1 MSLPKLPKSKYILLG
16 LIGQGQFGRV
26 FCGCHRKTGK
36 LVALKDLDK
45 YRFPTHQ
52 FLRELR
58 FLLQLSH
65 PNIVTCYALEHSQ
78 QGRYLVMDYCEGGT
92 LRNWMERQEKFPL
105 GLSIQLIKDVL
116 KGMEH
121 ANSRGIIHRDLKPEN
136 ILLTLKSR
144 GWIARISDFGIARLV
159 QETQEA
165 SDSTG
170 SPAYMAPERFYGQ
183 YSLQSDIYAIGVM
196 LYELVVGDRPFS
208 GQPQQLMTYHLNQRV
223 SLPETVDPAL
233 QKIILK
239 ALEKLPAR
247 RYKNAKEMLADL
259 DRLSELIDLSL
270 SASLM
275 SVIPY
280 PPSRPLADRPITTYA
295 LPGSVGDL
303 AALGTLD
310 SNRKGH
316 DYPGDSGSSIY
327 WAIADLIEC
336 QRYQE
341 ASKFDTLAQVAR
353 VSLPEPVR
361 QLKVTSEGCFA
372 FSDRCIYS
380 VSSYVSNSAYLSAEL
395 IAHIPL
401 PFQADVDFQGNW
413 IAAVTEDHQ
422 LLVWHRCKQNPH
434 LNGSNQHWSSRPPVA
449 VSREVD
455 QIQILDDRYGIFW
468 RVQEGKS
475 WIEVFTRRGDFLGQW
490 KLFLEVDRVI
500 PSAMPYRVLVI
511 PKSDI
516 HAPLL
521 MDLKP
526 FRMRPIPIKL
536 QLPVCVAIA
545 SWGYVIGDRRGHL
558 IFLDEYGQVFGR
570 ILGPCSPVAIAII
583 SKTMLLVATNA
594 NDEGELHLVNLTEF
608 EIDFI
613 F

>member
-1 MSLPKLPKSKYILLG
+1 MTVPRMPKTKYLILG

-65 PNIVTCYALEHSQ
+65 PNIVTCRALEHSR

-92 LRNWMERQEKFPL
+92 LRNWMDRQERFPL
-105 GLSIQLIKDVL
+105 GLAIQLIQDVL

-136 ILLTLKSR
+136 ILLTLKSA
-144 GWIARISDFGIARLV
+144 GWMARISDFGIARLV
-159 QETQEA
+159 QESQEA

-183 YSLQSDIYAIGVM
+183 YSLQSDIYAVGVI

-223 SLPETVDPAL
+223 SLPETVHPAL

-239 ALEKLPAR
+239 SLEKLPAR
-247 RYKNAKEMLADL
+247 RYKSAREMLADL
-259 DRLSELIDLSL
+259 ERLSGLIDLSS

-275 SVIPY
+275 SVISY
-280 PPSRPLADRPITTYA
+280 PPSRPLIDRPIATHA
-295 LPGSVGDL
+295 LPGLVADL
-303 AALGTLD
+303 AVSLESKLNQD
-310 SNRKGH
+310 
-316 DYPGDSGSSIY
+316 DPLCGSSRCIY
-327 WAIADLIEC
+327 WAIADLIQC
-336 QRYQE
+336 QCYQE
-341 ASKFDTLAQVAR
+341 ASQLDTLVDVAR

-372 FSDRCIYS
+372 LTDRCIY
-380 VSSYVSNSAYLSAEL
+380 YVSPYGSASSWLSAEL
-395 IAHIPL
+395 IAHIPM
-401 PFQADVDFQGNW
+401 PFKADVHAQGDW
-413 IAAVTEDHQ
+413 IAAITED
-422 LLVWHRCKQNPH
+422 LYLWIWHRGGQNPEIK
-434 LNGSNQHWSSRPPVA
+434 GGNQNWLSRPPVA
-449 VSREVD
+449 VNREVD
-455 QIQILDDRYGIFW
+455 QIQILDDRYGLFW
-468 RVQEGKS
+468 RVEDGKS
-475 WIEVFTRRGDFLGQW
+475 WIEVFTRRGSFLGQW
-490 KLFLEVDRVI
+490 KLYLEVDRVI
-500 PSAMPYRVLVI
+500 PSAIPYRVLVI
-511 PKSDI
+511 PKSET

-526 FRMRPIPIKL
+526 FRVRPIPIKV
-536 QLPVCVAIA
+536 QFPVCAAIA
-545 SWGYVIGDRRGHL
+545 SWGYIIGDRRGHL
-558 IFLDEYGQVFGR
+558 ILLDEYGQVFGR
-570 ILGPCSPVAIAII
+570 ILGPCYPVAIAII
-583 SKTMLLVATNA
+583 SKTMLLVATNV
-594 NDEGELHLVNLTEF
+594 NQEGELHLVDLTQF
-608 EIDFI
+608 DIDFI